1 METLTSFL
9 QLMASCACDTYFIT
23 AFGCILVIGIFLM
36 ANSIGKNSENIT
48 SDIGTTLVVL
58 AIGGVLYTGFCMV
71 LTNNGRAHLGHAEII
86 VLAIV
91 TLICLIWV
99 VVSLVWLVIELWEG
113 LTSKK

>member
-23 AFGCILVIGIFLM
+23 AFGCVLIVGIFLM

-48 SDIGTTLVVL
+48 SDIGNTLGVL
-58 AIGGVLYTGFCMV
+58 AIGGVFYTCFCVV

-86 VLAIV
+86 ILAIV

-99 VVSLVWLVIELWEG
+99 GVSLIWLVIELWA
-113 LTSKK
+113 LVKNR